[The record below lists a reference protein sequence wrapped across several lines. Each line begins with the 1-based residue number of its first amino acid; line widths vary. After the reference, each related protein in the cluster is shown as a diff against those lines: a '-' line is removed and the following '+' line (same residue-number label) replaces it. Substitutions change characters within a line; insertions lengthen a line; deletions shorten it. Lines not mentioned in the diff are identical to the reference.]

1 MPSIFSLLPFIFQL
15 PPTKNFLSIVKC
27 WGKVQTVQLDK
38 QTWNVWLK
46 SSLLNWSAGH
56 DLSTGSDCTPAVNSA
71 GCGNCSGPS
80 RALIRRAVKRAGPS
94 KKVWCSRLGSRG
106 DFWQPL
112 ITPEARKERSCQSFS
127 ASHIGPLP
135 KSGLPVSPPGLFPPW
150 DPVCGTRQQTRQR
163 HLWTKQLLPSKIV
176 VHFHAVGLGVIH
188 AHIPMLRL
196 RSTLLGDI
204 SLSTPNTPVQVT
216 TWYTSSNVV
225 PATKFT
231 SERQY
236 DAWEIDS
243 ESTYVQHDKATPIF
257 L

>member
-1 MPSIFSLLPFIFQL
+1 MSFPVFLAAI
-15 PPTKNFLSIVKC
+15 NF
-27 WGKVQTVQLDK
+27 
-38 QTWNVWLK
+38 
-46 SSLLNWSAGH
+46 
-56 DLSTGSDCTPAVNSA
+56 TGSAE
-71 GCGNCSGPS
+71 G
-80 RALIRRAVKRAGPS
+80 ALVPVLLR
-94 KKVWCSRLGSRG
+94 
-106 DFWQPL
+106 
-112 ITPEARKERSCQSFS
+112 IT
-127 ASHIGPLP
+127 HWP

-225 PATKFT
+225 PSTRFT
-231 SERQY
+231 SERQD

-257 L
+257 R